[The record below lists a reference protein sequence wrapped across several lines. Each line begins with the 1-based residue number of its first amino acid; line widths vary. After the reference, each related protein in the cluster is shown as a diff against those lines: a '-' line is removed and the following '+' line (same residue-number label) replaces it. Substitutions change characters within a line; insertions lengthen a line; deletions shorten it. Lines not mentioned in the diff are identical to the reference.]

1 MKIQWKERFSLIMK
15 ILHYRFIKFAVV
27 GFSGMIVNLAV
38 LYFSQEHVFQKIE
51 PVGTRL
57 NFSLA
62 LAIFCATV
70 NNFFWNRIWT
80 WGERKEMIHKAFPL
94 QLGQYFLACWFSI
107 LCQFIITR
115 IMVQFTH
122 YLVANSVAIILSA
135 VINYFLN
142 DVWTFGVKKTKRR
155 KRHPRVKKET
165 ASRDKTSPAGPIP
178 EKPLT
183 Q

>member
-1 MKIQWKERFSLIMK
+1 MKVQWKERFSFITK
-15 ILHYRFIKFAVV
+15 ILRHRFIKFGTV
-27 GFSGMIVNLAV
+27 GFSGMIVNLAI
-38 LYFSQEHVFQKIE
+38 LYFSQEHIFHKIE
-51 PVGTRL
+51 PAGARL

-62 LAIFCATV
+62 LAIFCATI
-70 NNFFWNRIWT
+70 NNFIWNRIWT
-80 WGERKEMIHKAFPL
+80 WGERKEIIQKALLL
-94 QLGQYFLACWFSI
+94 QLGQYFVACWFSI

-142 DVWTFGVKKTKRR
+142 DIWTFGVKKTKIT
-155 KRHPRVKKET
+155 KRYVPVKKST
-165 ASRDKTSPAGPIP
+165 ASRDKTGPAGPIP

-183 Q
+183 

>member
-1 MKIQWKERFSLIMK
+1 MIIQWKEIYSLITK
-15 ILHYRFIKFAVV
+15 ILHHRFIKFGTV

-38 LYFSQEHVFQKIE
+38 LYFSQEHIFHKIE
-51 PVGTRL
+51 PVGARL

-62 LAIFCATV
+62 LAIFCATI
-70 NNFFWNRIWT
+70 NNFIWNRIWT
-80 WGERKEMIHKAFPL
+80 WGERKAMIQKAFLL
-94 QLGQYFLACWFSI
+94 QLGQYFVACWFSI

-142 DVWTFGVKKTKRR
+142 DIWTFGVKKTKRR
-155 KRHPRVKKET
+155 KRHLRVKKET
-165 ASRDKTSPAGPIP
+165 ASRDQTGPAGPIP

-183 Q
+183 